1 MSADA
6 SSTNLAFLL
15 PSVAYLLELVPAKGT
30 TNFQVQNVREIRG
43 SFCSDGVWQGENV
56 KKLAS
61 KLEAAQYTVALPDTV
76 FQQFVFE
83 VEAGSESEA
92 HKKALRHMREAY
104 EIDDAVTFCHLFLLS
119 THRGKYTFQL
129 VSLPQKS
136 ARLFYDAFSAQ
147 SEHIKAITPLSWLMK
162 AFVSLEPSLT
172 LAQVGQDV
180 SVARHYI
187 GIDRTFSGAT
197 TQPTALAE
205 YLKKQKAEDAQLQTL
220 YLVADDETERMVKK
234 ELNKVIPIQQLIAD
248 DEAVEGLP
256 ASVKF
261 LAEQAARTLSLTE
274 LKLPLI
280 KVEELEHTAS
290 ASDAPEELE
299 TISSSTHSSSEAPED
314 DASPMSKA
322 SLPAPTLPK
331 PGAAPAVV
339 PAAAVPPTLS
349 MASESLTESEPE
361 IKKSTPAPVLH
372 SESLDLDAL
381 PSTPAPTV
389 EADEPDELEEV
400 EDAAPQP
407 SFYDKVHTS
416 AQPSAFSPSPA
427 AKAVNE
433 AELAT
438 AVSQTLG
445 KPMGAP
451 ASAAHSVGTPS
462 NSHPSSKI
470 IIQNSNDA
478 SELLKIIGLT
488 VGVIIV
494 TVIAGLGIGYAL
506 LSFSLSPQQIAVE
519 PASSPSASS
528 TPAAQ
533 ASPSPSPSPSAEP
546 IAKDKLQILVVNATT
561 TAGKA
566 GKYKTSLEQ
575 AGFKNITVGNAK
587 GKYEAGTYFLMKTES
602 TALEAELEKALSV
615 TGTVQKGVKTEDAAE
630 QKDVVVVIAE

>member
-1 MSADA
+1 LNIDRTARMSADV
-6 SSTNLAFLL
+6 SSTHLAYLF

-43 SFCSDGVWQGENV
+43 SFCTDGAWQAENI

-61 KLEAAQYTVALPDTV
+61 KLDTAQYTVALPDTV
-76 FQQFVFE
+76 FQQYVFE
-83 VEAGSESEA
+83 VEAGSEAEA

-104 EIDDAVTFCHLFLLS
+104 EIDDAITFCHLFLLS

-129 VSLPQKS
+129 VSLPQAA
-136 ARLFYDAFSAQ
+136 ARLFYDALSPQ
-147 SEHIKAITPLSWLMK
+147 SDHIKAITPLSWLMK

-205 YLKKQKAEDAQLQTL
+205 YLKSQKIEDAQLQTL
-220 YLVADDETERMVKK
+220 YLIADEETERLVKK
-234 ELNKVIPIQQLIAD
+234 DLNKIIPIQQLITG

-274 LKLPLI
+274 LRLPLI
-280 KVEELEHTAS
+280 KVEELEQAATN
-290 ASDAPEELE
+290 DPEEL
-299 TISSSTHSSSEAPED
+299 TALSSPTNRSSSETSED

-322 SLPAPTLPK
+322 SLPAPTLPN
-331 PGAAPAVV
+331 PGAAPSTVLADTT
-339 PAAAVPPTLS
+339 PPTLS
-349 MASESLTESEPE
+349 KAAGGPT
-361 IKKSTPAPVLH
+361 LH
-372 SESLDLDAL
+372 SESLDLDTL
-381 PSTPAPTV
+381 PSTPPAIVTL
-389 EADEPDELEEV
+389 DEPEEV
-400 EDAAPQP
+400 SEVSSPQP

-416 AQPSAFSPSPA
+416 SQPSVSPS
-427 AKAVNE
+427 KGIDD
-433 AELAT
+433 AELESAVSETLGQTTRSVPPISHSSTSSAT
-438 AVSQTLG
+438 A
-445 KPMGAP
+445 
-451 ASAAHSVGTPS
+451 ASTP
-462 NSHPSSKI
+462 PSSKI

-519 PASSPSASS
+519 PVGSPSPSSSPS
-528 TPAAQ
+528 TPV
-533 ASPSPSPSPSAEP
+533 SPSPSPSPSAEP
-546 IAKDKLQILVVNATT
+546 VAKDKLQVLVVNATT

-566 GKYKTSLEQ
+566 GKYKTLLEQ
-575 AGFKNITVGNAK
+575 AGFKNISVGNAK
-587 GKYEAGTYFLMKTES
+587 GKYEPGTYFLMKAESSALKTE
-602 TALEAELEKALSV
+602 LDKALSV
-615 TGTVQKGVKTEDAAE
+615 TGTIQKSVKTEDAAE
-630 QKDVVVVIAE
+630 QKDLVIVIAE